1 MKINELF
8 NSKKLVF
15 SFEIFPPKVTSSINT
30 IYETLKPDFISVT
43 YGAGGSLTNN
53 RTTELSSVVKGK
65 YDVESVAHLTCISSS
80 KKEIDIIL
88 DDLKNKGIENILA
101 LRGDIPVGEKP
112 KGEFN
117 YAYELISHIKKRGD
131 FNIFRGMLSRRSC

>member
-30 IYETLKPDFISVT
+30 IYETLEELKDLKPDFISVT

-65 YDVESVAHLTCISSS
+65 YGAPRIVGVVLNFLLLADMACMMVSSVMISRDVFCFL
-80 KKEIDIIL
+80 DI
-88 DDLKNKGIENILA
+88 G
-101 LRGDIPVGEKP
+101 G
-112 KGEFN
+112 GEF
-117 YAYELISHIKKRGD
+117 G
-131 FNIFRGMLSRRSC
+131 RRSAICRNLCFDGKAQVRQSG